1 MFLMLV
7 QILIGLKV
15 REFIDLNIDI
25 YGFDKKNRWLSKP
38 NIEFYIHRS
47 FSILILV
54 SNISLITIRWENSI
68 LANDIENTRYEI
80 LKLKEINLN
89 LTTEKNFLTSL
100 AKTEMSTIQDLN
112 MQNAETRLKIK

>member
-1 MFLMLV
+1 MSNTKIHLLYF
-7 QILIGLKV
+7 IL
-15 REFIDLNIDI
+15 F
-25 YGFDKKNRWLSKP
+25 
-38 NIEFYIHRS
+38 
-47 FSILILV
+47 LILV
-54 SNISLITIRWENSI
+54 SNIWLIKIRWENSI

-100 AKTEMSTIQDLN
+100 SKTEMSSIQDLN

>member
-1 MFLMLV
+1 MSNSKVYLLYFILFL
-7 QILIGLKV
+7 ILI
-15 REFIDLNIDI
+15 
-25 YGFDKKNRWLSKP
+25 
-38 NIEFYIHRS
+38 
-47 FSILILV
+47 

-68 LANDIENTRYEI
+68 LANDIENIRYEI

-100 AKTEMSTIQDLN
+100 AKTEMSSIQDLN

>member
-1 MFLMLV
+1 MSNSKVYLLYFILFL
-7 QILIGLKV
+7 ILI
-15 REFIDLNIDI
+15 
-25 YGFDKKNRWLSKP
+25 
-38 NIEFYIHRS
+38 
-47 FSILILV
+47 

-100 AKTEMSTIQDLN
+100 SKTEMSSIQDLN

>member
-1 MFLMLV
+1 MSNTKVHLLYF
-7 QILIGLKV
+7 IL
-15 REFIDLNIDI
+15 F
-25 YGFDKKNRWLSKP
+25 
-38 NIEFYIHRS
+38 
-47 FSILILV
+47 LILV
-54 SNISLITIRWENSI
+54 SNIWLIKIRWENST

-100 AKTEMSTIQDLN
+100 AKTEMSSIQDLN

>member
-1 MFLMLV
+1 MSNTKAHLLYF
-7 QILIGLKV
+7 IL
-15 REFIDLNIDI
+15 F
-25 YGFDKKNRWLSKP
+25 
-38 NIEFYIHRS
+38 
-47 FSILILV
+47 LILV
-54 SNISLITIRWENSI
+54 SNISLIKIRWENSI

-100 AKTEMSTIQDLN
+100 AKTEKFSIQDLN

>member
-1 MFLMLV
+1 MSNTKVHSLYF
-7 QILIGLKV
+7 IL
-15 REFIDLNIDI
+15 F
-25 YGFDKKNRWLSKP
+25 
-38 NIEFYIHRS
+38 
-47 FSILILV
+47 LILV

-100 AKTEMSTIQDLN
+100 AKTEMSSIQDLN
-112 MQNAETRLKIK
+112 MQNAETSLKIK

>member
-1 MFLMLV
+1 MSNTKVHLLYF
-7 QILIGLKV
+7 IL
-15 REFIDLNIDI
+15 F
-25 YGFDKKNRWLSKP
+25 
-38 NIEFYIHRS
+38 
-47 FSILILV
+47 LILV
-54 SNISLITIRWENSI
+54 SNIWLIKIRWENSI

-100 AKTEMSTIQDLN
+100 SKTEMSSIQDLN

>member
-1 MFLMLV
+1 MSNSKVHLLYF
-7 QILIGLKV
+7 IL
-15 REFIDLNIDI
+15 F
-25 YGFDKKNRWLSKP
+25 
-38 NIEFYIHRS
+38 
-47 FSILILV
+47 LILV
-54 SNISLITIRWENSI
+54 SNISLIKIRWENSI

-100 AKTEMSTIQDLN
+100 SKTEMSSIQDLN

>member
-1 MFLMLV
+1 MNNSKVYLLYF
-7 QILIGLKV
+7 IL
-15 REFIDLNIDI
+15 F
-25 YGFDKKNRWLSKP
+25 
-38 NIEFYIHRS
+38 
-47 FSILILV
+47 LILV

-100 AKTEMSTIQDLN
+100 SKTEMSSIQDLN

>member
-1 MFLMLV
+1 MSKTKVHLLYF
-7 QILIGLKV
+7 IL
-15 REFIDLNIDI
+15 F
-25 YGFDKKNRWLSKP
+25 
-38 NIEFYIHRS
+38 
-47 FSILILV
+47 LILV

-100 AKTEMSTIQDLN
+100 AKTEMSSIQDLN
-112 MQNAETRLKIK
+112 MQSAETKLKIK

>member
-1 MFLMLV
+1 MSNTKV
-7 QILIGLKV
+7 QLLYFIL
-15 REFIDLNIDI
+15 F
-25 YGFDKKNRWLSKP
+25 
-38 NIEFYIHRS
+38 
-47 FSILILV
+47 LILV
-54 SNISLITIRWENSI
+54 SNIWLIKIRWENST

-100 AKTEMSTIQDLN
+100 SKTEMSSIQDLN

>member
-1 MFLMLV
+1 MSNTKVHLLYL
-7 QILIGLKV
+7 IL
-15 REFIDLNIDI
+15 F
-25 YGFDKKNRWLSKP
+25 
-38 NIEFYIHRS
+38 
-47 FSILILV
+47 LILV

-100 AKTEMSTIQDLN
+100 AKTEMSSIQDLN
-112 MQNAETRLKIK
+112 MQSAETKLKIK